1 MAEAARQ
8 KLADAGLTV
17 VVAGGLIG
25 VPRLR
30 RFVLER
36 STDAT
41 APFHLLASLD
51 GTGSCLVVCD
61 ADALWPEYAAE
72 VRATAGAAGASAV
85 LAIVTARPGA
95 LTANLVAPLVVDL
108 ATGAARQLVL
118 EGSARGTCHPL

>member
-1 MAEAARQ
+1 MAQAARQ
-8 KLADAGLTV
+8 ELAETGLTV

-36 STDAT
+36 GSDAT
-41 APFHLLASLD
+41 APFHLLVNLD

-61 ADALWPEYAAE
+61 ADVLWPEYAAE
-72 VRATAGAAGASAV
+72 VRALAGHAGASAV
-85 LAIVTARPGA
+85 LAIVTSRPGM

-108 ATGAARQLVL
+108 ASGAARQLVV
-118 EGSARGTCHPL
+118 EGAALSTRQRL

>member
-1 MAEAARQ
+1 MAQAARQ
-8 KLADAGLTV
+8 ELAGASLTI

-36 STDAT
+36 GTDAT
-41 APFHLLASLD
+41 APFHLLVNLD

-61 ADALWPEYAAE
+61 ADALWPEYTAE
-72 VRATAGAAGASAV
+72 VRALAGPGATAV
-85 LAIVTARPGA
+85 LAIVTVRPGA

-108 ATGAARQLVL
+108 ASGAARQLVL
-118 EGSARGTCHPL
+118 EGSARSTRQPL

>member
-1 MAEAARQ
+1 MAQAARQ
-8 KLADAGLTV
+8 ELAEANLTI

-36 STDAT
+36 GSDAT
-41 APFHLLASLD
+41 APFHLLVNLD

-61 ADALWPEYAAE
+61 ADALWPEYATE
-72 VRATAGAAGASAV
+72 VRALTGAAGGSAV
-85 LAIVTARPGA
+85 LAIVTSRPGL

-108 ATGAARQLVL
+108 ASGAARQLVL
-118 EGSARGTCHPL
+118 EGRAWSTRQRL

>member
-1 MAEAARQ
+1 MAQAARQ
-8 KLADAGLTV
+8 ELAETGLTV

-36 STDAT
+36 GSDAT
-41 APFHLLASLD
+41 APFLLLVNLD

-61 ADALWPEYAAE
+61 ADVLWPEYAAE
-72 VRATAGAAGASAV
+72 VRALAGHAGASAV
-85 LAIVTARPGA
+85 LAIVTSRPGM

-108 ATGAARQLVL
+108 ASGAARQLVV
-118 EGSARGTCHPL
+118 EGAALSTRQRL